1 MQTQKSSKTKMGRPS
16 KLTESMTV
24 NETDDHPEY
33 LVRKRFKVR
42 GKNQFATKWLRP
54 RRPDA
59 LDEQIVAC
67 IKTGG
72 IGGLP
77 VKNRPDRG
85 LTFGRRVKNSMPL
98 AELDRAFPAIP
109 YHKLHYRVK
118 ILARSGRIR
127 ISRVR
132 RSVMLYVPE

>member
-1 MQTQKSSKTKMGRPS
+1 MKMSSKT
-16 KLTESMTV
+16 
-24 NETDDHPEY
+24 DDQPEY

-42 GKNQFATKWLRP
+42 GKNQFAMKWVRP

-98 AELDRAFPAIP
+98 AELNKALPEIP
-109 YHKLHYRVK
+109 YRKLYYRVK
-118 ILARSGRIR
+118 ILVRSGHIKRR
-127 ISRVR
+127 LVG
-132 RSVMLYVPE
+132 RSVVLYVPE

>member
-1 MQTQKSSKTKMGRPS
+1 MKMSSKT
-16 KLTESMTV
+16 
-24 NETDDHPEY
+24 DDQPEY
-33 LVRKRFKVR
+33 LVRKWFKVR
-42 GKNQFATKWLRP
+42 GKNQFAMKWVRP

-132 RSVMLYVPE
+132 RSVMLYAVE